1 MVLFA
6 ENFIGLLN
14 SQVEVQIF
22 GELKLASL
30 VGENFVGLLNM
41 FLILDC
47 EIGRD
52 VFVQVFQ
59 KLESLLRC
67 DA

>member
-1 MVLFA
+1 LVLFA
-6 ENFIGLLN
+6 EVFIGFLN
-14 SQVEVQIF
+14 AQVEAQIF
-22 GELKLASL
+22 GELKLATL
-30 VGENFVGLLNM
+30 VGENFIGLLNM

-59 KLESLLRC
+59 KLESLLKC